1 MVQIV
6 LAMFLPNKLTIEES
20 AWQNETYE
28 FRGVISSGE
37 GSPASIKMRI
47 DKEKPEVPTIANAEN
62 FNEDNAFAAP
72 LTITGSTTP
81 KNSGIGQKIMVSED
95 HGITWEEMSGNSL
108 TLTTPD
114 AYALT
119 FKTVDEAGNESDEFT
134 LDDVIVND
142 GTPLITIKLNNNFLK
157 DIVNHITFG
166 YFFKDHVDVDI
177 EVNWYGMANGDV
189 YYILDDSVNPSVPA
203 DDDPRWVSGDSTS
216 IDPDRKTMIYAKAV
230 NSDGKIARAS
240 STYYVIAD
248 ETSPQITFDKS
259 YENWNKD
266 NTLTATVT
274 DNLSGVDNATIET
287 RIDHSDKGDVEVKG
301 STLNFRSLPDG
312 SYKLQVSAKDN
323 SGNEANEIIT
333 VKIDTTAPN
342 VNGVKDQSVYH
353 QYYLPRY
360 ISVEDKHSGIAVA
373 QITKDGGSSEAITEE
388 ITVRE
393 TGTYKIDVKDQA
405 GNEDTITFQ
414 IVPLPDI
421 ETEIDCSEESR
432 KIVEQIEQEYAES
445 RDHMDE
451 TERNNIQKWLDDAH
465 DIRNTCRIKIVY
477 NEDKSAWVEGL
488 GDVDFAMDVVLVVE
502 DIATSGL
509 PSLPNKA
516 RMAYNVYLKQGDHEV
531 EPSGMVKVHLPYNES
546 LQEPILYEINDAQEV
561 KEITAQQNESHL
573 IFEADTLLKYAIA
586 QKEGNKGTNID
597 IDDDGCP
604 DLNIV
609 MTDEKGNMIMI
620 NEDKNEDVT

>member
-1 MVQIV
+1 M
-6 LAMFLPNKLTIEES
+6 
-20 AWQNETYE
+20 
-28 FRGVISSGE
+28 
-37 GSPASIKMRI
+37 
-47 DKEKPEVPTIANAEN
+47 
-62 FNEDNAFAAP
+62 
-72 LTITGSTTP
+72 
-81 KNSGIGQKIMVSED
+81 
-95 HGITWEEMSGNSL
+95 
-108 TLTTPD
+108 
-114 AYALT
+114 
-119 FKTVDEAGNESDEFT
+119 
-134 LDDVIVND
+134 
-142 GTPLITIKLNNNFLK
+142 
-157 DIVNHITFG
+157 
-166 YFFKDHVDVDI
+166 
-177 EVNWYGMANGDV
+177 
-189 YYILDDSVNPSVPA
+189 NPSVPA
-203 DDDPRWVSGDSTS
+203 DDDPRWVNGDSTS

-405 GNEDTITFQ
+405 GNEDTINFQ

-502 DIATSGL
+502 DIATTSL
-509 PSLPNKA
+509 PSLPSKA
-516 RMAYNVYLKQGDHEV
+516 RMAYNVYLKQGDHEI
-531 EPSGMVKVHLPYNES
+531 EPSGMVKVHLPYN
-546 LQEPILYEINDAQEV
+546 
-561 KEITAQQNESHL
+561 
-573 IFEADTLLKYAIA
+573 
-586 QKEGNKGTNID
+586 
-597 IDDDGCP
+597 
-604 DLNIV
+604 
-609 MTDEKGNMIMI
+609 
-620 NEDKNEDVT
+620 